1 MPCKTTVSLLSHSCS
16 VKVIHATGQMIATKF
31 VGAAVTLPQTGWL
44 KTTDIYS
51 LSVLE
56 ASNSKARW
64 QQDWLVLEVLKENL
78 CLSPSFWWLL
88 EVLGIPWL
96 GAAPLQHIP
105 SSLCLLCMEIWVW
118 RYSNLP
124 ALFSYKSIRQWI
136 EGPFFRMTSS
146 QLDHIC
152 KDPVF

>member
-1 MPCKTTVSLLSHSCS
+1 MPCKTTVSLLPHSCS
-16 VKVIHATGQMIATKF
+16 IKVIHAAGQMIATMLVCWGCCNK
-31 VGAAVTLPQTGWL
+31 LPQTGWL
-44 KTTDIYS
+44 KTTDMYS
-51 LSVLE
+51 LSVPE

-64 QQDWLVLEVLKENL
+64 QQDWLLLGVLKEDL
-78 CLSPSFWWLL
+78 CSSSSFWWLL

-96 GAAPLQHIP
+96 VAAPLQHIP
-105 SSLCLLCMEIWVW
+105 SSLCLLCI
-118 RYSNLP
+118 SIAKSPLP
-124 ALFSYKSIRQWI
+124 ALFSYKSTRQWI